1 MMHEKQVSFGL
12 CCFLEVPSL
21 PSVKLIELR
30 SGVAGVGAGGAGG
43 GVIACKNLGASSFI
57 DLAERTAEARSAA
70 RDTLN
75 IYNACSLLILNMIIK
90 WILNL
95 II

>member
-1 MMHEKQVSFGL
+1 
-12 CCFLEVPSL
+12 
-21 PSVKLIELR
+21 
-30 SGVAGVGAGGAGG
+30 
-43 GVIACKNLGASSFI
+43 VIACKNLGASSCI
-57 DLAERTAEARSAA
+57 DLAERTADARSAA

-75 IYNACSLLILNMIIK
+75 IYNACSLLLLNIIFR